1 MVGMIN
7 RNGYRI
13 WSCRFWSRV
22 GIQCDDRDG
31 RDRCCCWSVSNSYRD
46 SNCGDFNDDDDAD
59 VMVKSVAGHTN
70 CFDGM
75 EEEGDDGGSFFW

>member
-13 WSCRFWSRV
+13 WSGRFWSRV

-31 RDRCCCWSVSNSYRD
+31 RDRCWSVSNSYSD
-46 SNCGDFNDDDDAD
+46 SNCGDFIDDADADAD

-70 CFDGM
+70 NCFDG
-75 EEEGDDGGSFFW
+75 E

>member
-13 WSCRFWSRV
+13 WSGRFWSRV
-22 GIQCDDRDG
+22 GIQCDDRG
-31 RDRCCCWSVSNSYRD
+31 CSGDRCCWSVSNSYRD
-46 SNCGDFNDDDDAD
+46 SNCGDFNDDDSD

-70 CFDGM
+70 NCFDGK
-75 EEEGDDGGSFFW
+75 EEGDGDGSFFW

>member
-13 WSCRFWSRV
+13 WSGRFWSRV

-46 SNCGDFNDDDDAD
+46 SNCGDFNDDAD

-70 CFDGM
+70 NCFNGK
-75 EEEGDDGGSFFW
+75 EEGGGDSFFW